1 MPTKSAPAS
10 EVTIDCSL
18 VRGLLQE
25 QHADLA
31 HLTLVKIGEGW
42 DNQLY
47 RLGDDLIVRLP
58 RRAAAAVLIE
68 HEQRWLPQLAPRLP
82 LRIPH
87 PLRTGRPG
95 CGFPWSWSITP
106 WVAGQSAAIAPP
118 ADAEAA
124 ARALAEFLRALHQ
137 PAPGDAPRNAWRG
150 VPLSDRT
157 ARLHEHVVALE
168 AVIDPGVVLG
178 LWDSIVATPPWS
190 GPPLWI
196 HGDLHP
202 GNILVSEGRLSAV
215 IDFGDLTAGDP
226 ATDLSVAWMLL
237 PRPARMA
244 FGALTCAPR
253 GWLDD
258 HTWNRARGWALALG
272 LAFLANSSGDV
283 IMSAIGHAALSSV
296 LDDASR

>member
-10 EVTIDCSL
+10 EVTIDGSL

-31 HLTLVKIGEGW
+31 HLALVKIGEGW

-47 RLGDDLIVRLP
+47 RLGDDLIARLP

-82 LRIPH
+82 LRIPY

-106 WVAGQSAAIAPP
+106 WFAGQSAAITPP
-118 ADAEAA
+118 VDAEAA
-124 ARALAEFLRALHQ
+124 ALALAEFLRALHQ
-137 PAPGDAPRNAWRG
+137 PGPGDAPRNAWRG

-168 AVIDPGVVLG
+168 GAIDPGVVLG
-178 LWDSIVATPPWS
+178 LWAKIAATPPWS

-202 GNILVSEGRLSAV
+202 GNILVSDGRLSAV

-237 PRPARMA
+237 PRPARMS
-244 FGALTCAPR
+244 FRALTCGPS

-258 HTWNRARGWALALG
+258 HTWNRARGWALAIG
-272 LAFLANSSGDV
+272 LAFLANSSGDG
-283 IMSAIGHAALSSV
+283 IMSAIAHAALSSA
-296 LDDASR
+296 LDDESR

>member
-1 MPTKSAPAS
+1 MPTKPAPAS
-10 EVTIDCSL
+10 EVTIDGSL

-31 HLTLVKIGEGW
+31 HLALVKIGEGW

-68 HEQRWLPQLAPRLP
+68 HEQRWLSQLAPRLP

-106 WVAGQSAAIAPP
+106 WLAGQSAAIAPP

-168 AVIDPGVVLG
+168 GSIDPGVVLG
-178 LWDSIVATPPWS
+178 LWDQIVATPPWS

-202 GNILVSEGRLSAV
+202 GNILVIDGRLSAI
-215 IDFGDLTAGDP
+215 IDFGDLSAGDP

-244 FGALTCAPR
+244 FGALTCGPS

-258 HTWNRARGWALALG
+258 HTWNRARGWALAIG
-272 LAFLANSSGDV
+272 LAFLANSSDDA

-296 LDDASR
+296 LDDESR